1 MPAQQPRAAFEPIS
15 PDLDFEELVKSTP
28 NFEEVVR
35 IHCDAI
41 DENGLE
47 NFEKLVLLHVIVR
60 GLPLVVEG
68 FDKQLDKALFSEKWL
83 RTHYA
88 AKRED
93 ARDLAAKKSVPL
105 TIGHYLKNM
114 PMLTDQ
120 WNPYNY
126 KDSSLQRLY
135 LKDID
140 CPKIWHDYLKKIIPP
155 FLFYLNQ
162 SAEPTSFEGPGA
174 KLPSVQK
181 TRKVPERKVAKA
193 GDLMSCLPS
202 DMRADN
208 LMCYI
213 GHEGTYTPAHQ
224 EMCASLGQNLMVDA
238 SDGSMENGKL
248 TKPGSSIWFMTSSKD
263 RKLVSEYWM
272 SFLGHDI
279 GIEDHFAQI
288 NAWKGAPFTTY
299 LVEQRPG
306 DFILVPPLAAH
317 QVWNRGTR
325 TMKVAWNRT
334 TVETLERALNE
345 ALPHARM
352 VCRDEQYKN
361 KAMVFYSLKRYSAL
375 LATVDEAGSHH
386 QRVHQLLDEFEQ
398 LFALYNQI
406 LLSESFSPVTPKE
419 KNVEYLPFDSNVTC
433 AYCRG
438 NIFNRFLTCP
448 ICAKTATGEDLP
460 YDICMECYSIGRSC
474 ACVSKLRWAEQF
486 KWEELVGKH
495 EAWRNQLTK
504 FRPPLEDKFQ
514 HFRVERSRMG
524 KKSLAHICQ
533 EELKRRPW
541 VDITKPKPVIEEVV
555 GEPSEPEEDEDRP
568 AKRRKK
574 TKSKA
579 PRCHICK
586 YVEPEWKLA
595 ACSNPKCSLRYCYGS
610 LFRAFNMTPLE
621 VLETINWECPR
632 CRRFCSC
639 GSCRK
644 NPRMTPFEPNGI
656 SLGHDTSKVADVRSV
671 ESLVDFR
678 YSNIGWLKKAGIDGQ
693 DGLDRLKKQQGEAD
707 AKRSQA
713 LEDHQIQMELYTDPL
728 QVFDYSQ
735 LELEQ
740 VAQAAYYSADY
751 ADIPVDPALEG
762 SILAPVEPGS

>member
-1 MPAQQPRAAFEPIS
+1 MPAQRPRAAFEPVS
-15 PDLDFEELVKSTP
+15 PNLDVADLMKFAP

-35 IHCDAI
+35 IRCDAI

-68 FDKQLDKALFSEKWL
+68 FDKKLDNAIFSEKWL
-83 RTHYA
+83 NDHYS

-93 ARDLAAKKSVPL
+93 ARDLTAKKSVPL
-105 TIGHYLKNM
+105 TIGHYLKNL

-120 WNPYNY
+120 WNEYNY
-126 KDSSLQRLY
+126 KDPNLQRLY

-140 CPKIWHDYLKKIIPP
+140 CPKIWHDHLKKIIPP
-155 FLFYLNQ
+155 FLFYLNK
-162 SAEPTSFEGPGA
+162 SAEPGTFEGPGA
-174 KLPSVQK
+174 KTASSQK
-181 TRKVPERKVAKA
+181 TGKVLGNQVAKA
-193 GDLMSCLPS
+193 GDLMSCLPP

-238 SDGSMENGKL
+238 SDGSFENGKA

-272 SFLGHDI
+272 SVLGHDI
-279 GIEDHFAQI
+279 NIEDHFAQI
-288 NAWKGAPFTTY
+288 NAWKAAPFTTY
-299 LVEQRPG
+299 IVEQRPG
-306 DFILVPPLAAH
+306 DFVLVPPLAAH

-361 KAMVFYSLKRYSAL
+361 KAIVFYSLKQYSAL
-375 LATVDEAGSHH
+375 LSDIDEGSLGYP
-386 QRVHQLLDEFEQ
+386 RVQQLQSEFEQ
-398 LFALYNQI
+398 LFTLYNQI
-406 LLSESFSPVTPKE
+406 LLSESFSSTIPKE
-419 KNVEYLPFDSNVTC
+419 KNVEYIPFDSNVTC

-448 ICAKTATGEDLP
+448 SCANTSTGEDLP
-460 YDICMECYSIGRSC
+460 YDICMECYAMGRSC
-474 ACVSKLRWAEQF
+474 TCVSRLKWVEQF
-486 KWEELVGKH
+486 KWEELLGKH
-495 EAWRNQLTK
+495 ETWRQQLLGFNPDLGDK
-504 FRPPLEDKFQ
+504 YRP
-514 HFRVERSRMG
+514 FRVEREEMG
-524 KKSLAHICQ
+524 KKSLAHVCQ

-541 VDITKPKPVIEEVV
+541 VDITKRKAVIEEVV
-555 GEPSEPEEDEDRP
+555 DEPSEPDDNSRP

-574 TKSKA
+574 SKSKA

-595 ACSNPKCSLRYCYGS
+595 SCSNSKCSLRYCYGS
-610 LFRAFNMTPLE
+610 LFRAFNMLPQE
-621 VLETINWECPR
+621 ILETVDWECPR
-632 CRRFCSC
+632 CRKICSC
-639 GSCRK
+639 GACRK
-644 NPRMTPFEPNGI
+644 NPSMKPFEPTCTT
-656 SLGHDTSKVADVRSV
+656 LGHDTSKVADIRSV

-678 YSNIGWLKKAGIDGQ
+678 HSNLGWLKKAGSDEIG
-693 DGLDRLKKQQGEAD
+693 RLRKHQEDAD
-707 AKRSQA
+707 AKRNQA
-713 LEDHQIQMELYTDPL
+713 LEDNSIRVEFYPDMSQSLEYNPL
-728 QVFDYSQ
+728 D
-735 LELEQ
+735 LEK
-740 VAQAAYYSADY
+740 VAQAAFYSVDY
-751 ADIPVDPALEG
+751 TDIPVDPALE
-762 SILAPVEPGS
+762 SSTLAPVDS

>member
-1 MPAQQPRAAFEPIS
+1 MPAQRPRAAFEPIS
-15 PDLDFEELVKSTP
+15 PDLNVAELIKSSP
-28 NFEEVVR
+28 NFEDVVR

-47 NFEKLVLLHVIVR
+47 NFEKLILLHVIMR

-68 FDKQLDKALFSEKWL
+68 FDKQLDRAIFSEKWL
-83 RTHYA
+83 RNHYA

-93 ARDLAAKKSVPL
+93 ARDLTAKKGVPL

-114 PMLTDQ
+114 HMLTEQ
-120 WNPYNY
+120 CSQYNY
-126 KDSSLQRLY
+126 KDPNLQRLY

-155 FLFYLNQ
+155 FLFYMNK
-162 SAEPTSFEGPGA
+162 SAEPESFEGPGA
-174 KLPSVQK
+174 KPPSIQK
-181 TRKVPERKVAKA
+181 SRKVSGNKVAKA
-193 GDLMSCLPS
+193 GDLMSCLPH

-224 EMCASLGQNLMVDA
+224 EMCASLGHNLMVDA
-238 SDGSMENGKL
+238 SDGLIEDGKA

-263 RKLVSEYWM
+263 RKVVSEYWM
-272 SFLGHDI
+272 SVLGHDI

-288 NAWKGAPFTTY
+288 NAWKAAPFTTY
-299 LVEQRPG
+299 IVEQRPG
-306 DFILVPPLAAH
+306 DFVLVPPLAAH

-361 KAMVFYSLKRYSAL
+361 KAIVFYSLKHYSGL
-375 LATVDEAGSHH
+375 LASVDEANTSHA
-386 QRVHQLLDEFEQ
+386 RVQQLQDEFEQ
-398 LFALYNQI
+398 LFDLYNQI

-419 KNVEYLPFDSNVTC
+419 KNVEFLPFDSNVTC

-448 ICAKTATGEDLP
+448 ACAKTAIGDDLP
-460 YDICMECYSIGRSC
+460 YDICMECYALGRSC
-474 ACVSKLRWAEQF
+474 ACISKLKWAEQF
-486 KWEELVGKH
+486 KWEELLAKH
-495 EAWRNQLTK
+495 ETWRQQLLRINPKLGDK
-504 FRPPLEDKFQ
+504 FRP
-514 HFRVERSRMG
+514 FRIERSEMG
-524 KKSLAHICQ
+524 RKSLAHICQ

-541 VDITKPKPVIEEVV
+541 VDITKSKPVVEEVV
-555 GEPSEPEEDEDRP
+555 DEPSEPGDESRS

-574 TKSKA
+574 SKSKA
-579 PRCHICK
+579 PRCHICR
-586 YVEPEWKLA
+586 YIEPEWKLA
-595 ACSNPKCSLRYCYGS
+595 SCSNPKCSLRYCYGS
-610 LFRAFNMTPLE
+610 LFRAFNMLPQE
-621 VLETINWECPR
+621 VMETINWECPK
-632 CRRFCSC
+632 CRKICSC
-639 GSCRK
+639 GACRK
-644 NPRMTPFEPNGI
+644 NPRMTPFEPTCT

-678 YSNIGWLKKAGIDGQ
+678 HSNLGWLKKAGSDQ
-693 DGLDRLKKQQGEAD
+693 YDRLRHQEEAD
-707 AKRSQA
+707 ARRNQA
-713 LEDHQIQMELYTDPL
+713 LENNSIRVELYPDMSQGL
-728 QVFDYSQ
+728 DYSQ

-740 VAQAAYYSADY
+740 VAQAAFYSADY
-751 ADIPVDPALEG
+751 TDIPVDPALES
-762 SILAPVEPGS
+762 SILTPVGS